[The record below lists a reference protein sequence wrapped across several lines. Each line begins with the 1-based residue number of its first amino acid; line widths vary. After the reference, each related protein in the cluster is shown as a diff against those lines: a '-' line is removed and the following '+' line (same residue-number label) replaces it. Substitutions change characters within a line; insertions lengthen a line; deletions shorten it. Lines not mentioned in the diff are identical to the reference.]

1 MRLAQLIVSAAI
13 TAAVAVAAFPTV
25 PTGETTFLSPPSGK
39 SGTPVGLIFIQGAQI
54 NHNRYTDFL
63 TALQNSV
70 SFPLHIALPEFLF
83 DLPLPP
89 LSETVFKSAVNT
101 IASLRQAASLQ
112 DLDVY
117 IGGHSLGATA
127 AMEQAF
133 EHPEMYKG
141 AFITG
146 ASVLRKYNY
155 TFPIPILSING
166 ELDGLH
172 RISRV
177 GEAFYNMFDRKAYQN
192 KNYFDTSLVQNPVV
206 ILDDVTHNHFG
217 DGINPTITIKHLD
230 LISTIPV
237 EVAHIRIVEVISAFM
252 NIHQSTPNTESYMT
266 SMELLKKKVID
277 TDTFLKPMLD
287 AFYQEAAPH
296 LFEACNSDIPAPHCP
311 WYPAWPVQPDRTMGP
326 SKDCICGTPWTSVAA
341 TIMGN
346 IDPSKYHIINTDAI
360 HDVTDTKPYHHAHL
374 WSDCSTSN
382 VVYPCVV
389 NHTTVSQ
396 QIYDSN
402 DSSDTGFPPAT
413 AHEIRVKMKSRQEF
427 AMHSTN
433 PTADFSLDSEESVCK
448 KINQFAY
455 QWGLDRVSEKARKR
469 FEEYGQPM
477 VFEEDKEPN
486 LPIGPLFINA
496 ALKME
501 DDVDS
506 NNNPILKVTSTAF
519 KTPHE
524 GFVTK
529 LYPDSNGYHYCKLL
543 SPARVVEWIHTDG
556 LRKKMGY
563 GAQYKY

>member
-1 MRLAQLIVSAAI
+1 M
-13 TAAVAVAAFPTV
+13 
-25 PTGETTFLSPPSGK
+25 
-39 SGTPVGLIFIQGAQI
+39 GLIFIQGAQI

-172 RISRV
+172 RIRFVYILYIIVLSRWFDNTHYRFVYYIPTYSRV

-277 TDTFLKPMLD
+277 TDTFLKPM
-287 AFYQEAAPH
+287 
-296 LFEACNSDIPAPHCP
+296 
-311 WYPAWPVQPDRTMGP
+311 
-326 SKDCICGTPWTSVAA
+326 
-341 TIMGN
+341 
-346 IDPSKYHIINTDAI
+346 
-360 HDVTDTKPYHHAHL
+360 
-374 WSDCSTSN
+374 
-382 VVYPCVV
+382 
-389 NHTTVSQ
+389 
-396 QIYDSN
+396 
-402 DSSDTGFPPAT
+402 
-413 AHEIRVKMKSRQEF
+413 
-427 AMHSTN
+427 
-433 PTADFSLDSEESVCK
+433 
-448 KINQFAY
+448 
-455 QWGLDRVSEKARKR
+455 
-469 FEEYGQPM
+469 
-477 VFEEDKEPN
+477 
-486 LPIGPLFINA
+486 
-496 ALKME
+496 
-501 DDVDS
+501 
-506 NNNPILKVTSTAF
+506 
-519 KTPHE
+519 
-524 GFVTK
+524 
-529 LYPDSNGYHYCKLL
+529 
-543 SPARVVEWIHTDG
+543 
-556 LRKKMGY
+556 
-563 GAQYKY
+563 